1 MSNFIKKLFLP
12 ITATLGF
19 IQKYFKSIVFIT
31 ILIFITSPG
40 DPKDYE
46 KANLQKINLSG
57 PILDSNRILEDIDKA
72 KNDKEIKG
80 VLLTVDSPGGAVAPS
95 VEICY
100 AIKELTLTKP
110 VVAYASGTMASGS
123 YYASIW
129 ADKIVANPGSMI
141 GSIGVIFQSAN
152 FEELIA
158 KLGIKTQTVKA
169 GRYKEAGTPLRE
181 WKDYEKEELETLIKD
196 TYNLFVTDVS
206 NARNLNPKDHRT
218 FADAHIFTANK
229 AKKVGL
235 IDMVGTISV
244 AQNELIKLSG
254 VTKPVWSKVDKFQKF
269 MENFIQEST
278 KTVIG
283 SFSGLKAY

>member
-1 MSNFIKKLFLP
+1 M
-12 ITATLGF
+12 
-19 IQKYFKSIVFIT
+19 
-31 ILIFITSPG
+31 
-40 DPKDYE
+40 
-46 KANLQKINLSG
+46 
-57 PILDSNRILEDIDKA
+57 
-72 KNDKEIKG
+72 
-80 VLLTVDSPGGAVAPS
+80 
-95 VEICY
+95 
-100 AIKELTLTKP
+100 
-110 VVAYASGTMASGS
+110 
-123 YYASIW
+123 
-129 ADKIVANPGSMI
+129 
-141 GSIGVIFQSAN
+141 
-152 FEELIA
+152 
-158 KLGIKTQTVKA
+158 
-169 GRYKEAGTPLRE
+169 RE

-206 NARNLNPKDHRT
+206 NARNLNPKDHTT